1 MSQFFFFLCGL
12 FAIAGAIGVVTVRNP
27 FYAVLALVVHLF
39 ALAGLFLLLEAQ
51 FVAFAQIVVY
61 AGAVMVLYVFVVGYI
76 GGDDESV
83 HPWQG
88 PSQKGVALVFGGLL
102 FVELTLAVA
111 GTGLQAVD
119 SRGAPFDEHFGT
131 PGQIGELLLTKFLF
145 VFEAASVLLLDRR
158 GGRGRAGPSPGRH
171 QRGRGR
177 AHDLHRVHAPD
188 RHRHHRRGRRHA
200 RRGHQPARA
209 DHRRHHRARA
219 RDDRARADRGRPGA
233 GA

>member
-145 VFEAASVLLLDRR
+145 VFEAASVLLLIAAVGAVVLARRR
-158 GGRGRAGPSPGRH
+158 GGISEAEAGRMTFTEFMRPIGTGTTAEGVGTRDAGINLPAPTTDVTTERGRETIEREQIEA
-171 QRGRGR
+171 GRG
-177 AHDLHRVHAPD
+177 
-188 RHRHHRRGRRHA
+188 
-200 RRGHQPARA
+200 
-209 DHRRHHRARA
+209 
-219 RDDRARADRGRPGA
+219 PGA
-233 GA
+233 

>member
-12 FAIAGAIGVVTVRNP
+12 FAIGGAIGVVTLRNP

-39 ALAGLFLLLEAQ
+39 ALAGLFLLLRAE

-83 HPWQG
+83 HPWSG
-88 PSQKGVALVFGGLL
+88 PSQKGVALVFAGLL

-111 GTGLQAVD
+111 GSGLKALD
-119 SRGAPFDEHFGT
+119 SQGAPYEQGFGT

-145 VFEAASVLLLDRR
+145 VFEGASMLLLIAAVGAVVLARRR
-158 GGRGRAGPSPGRH
+158 GGISEAEAGRMSFTQFMRPVGTGTTAEAVGTRDAGINLPAPTADEASEHGRE
-171 QRGRGR
+171 QIETS
-177 AHDLHRVHAPD
+177 
-188 RHRHHRRGRRHA
+188 
-200 RRGHQPARA
+200 
-209 DHRRHHRARA
+209 
-219 RDDRARADRGRPGA
+219 DRGART
-233 GA
+233 